1 MPLPGRGITRPGVRC
16 YGLRRQAALTHSIF
30 TTYVPVLWSSRSQPQ
45 STPRVLAAL
54 RDRLTGYGK
63 CPMVIV
69 GTAMRKLINTIFGVL
84 ESGNPFDPCIAAAA

>member
-1 MPLPGRGITRPGVRC
+1 
-16 YGLRRQAALTHSIF
+16 
-30 TTYVPVLWSSRSQPQ
+30 
-45 STPRVLAAL
+45 VLAAL